1 MSINKKLF
9 GTLFDGQEVYSYTLR
24 NANGM
29 KVKICEYGGIIL
41 EIKVPDKNGVYDDV
55 ICGYSSLQS
64 YVEGNEGYQGAIV
77 GRIANRIAN
86 SRFVLDG
93 KEYNLY
99 KNNGNNSLHGGKYG
113 LTFRV
118 WEAQPID
125 TDEPVLI
132 LHYTSPDGEDGY
144 PGTLDVTVKY
154 TLTAKNGLSIE
165 YTATTDKKT
174 IVNLTNHSYFNL
186 GGYAAGNV
194 LNHKLWLDADTYL
207 ISDAELIPT
216 GEIRSVKGTP
226 FDFNDEKLIAK
237 DFDLNDPALK
247 LAGGYDH
254 CFNFK
259 GGETKEPVLRGA
271 LTDPVS
277 GRCMKL
283 YTNQPC
289 VQFYSG
295 NFLNN
300 EKYPFKNGC
309 PQRPQMALCLE
320 TQKMPDA
327 INHDNFT
334 SVVLCPGEIYSYKTI
349 FEFSVVDE

>member
-1 MSINKKLF
+1 MNIEKKLF
-9 GTLFDGQEVYSYTLR
+9 GVLDDGIEVYLYTLK
-24 NANGM
+24 NKNGM
-29 KVKICEYGGIIL
+29 TVQISDYGGAVTQIS
-41 EIKVPDKNGVYDDV
+41 VPDKNGYYDDIV
-55 ICGYSSLQS
+55 CGYSSLQS
-64 YVEGNEGYQGAIV
+64 YVEGNDGYQGAVV
-77 GRIANRIAN
+77 GRVANRIAN
-86 SRFVLDG
+86 ARFSLDG
-93 KEYNLY
+93 KEYILY
-99 KNNGNNSLHGGKYG
+99 KNNGNNTLHGGKYG
-113 LTFRV
+113 FTFRK
-118 WEAQPID
+118 WDALHID
-125 TDEPVLI
+125 GDEPVLI
-132 LHYTSPDGEDGY
+132 LNYTSPDGEEGY

-154 TLTAKNGLSIE
+154 TVTVNNGLSIE
-165 YTATTDKKT
+165 YTATADKKT
-174 IVNLTNHSYFNL
+174 TVNLTNHTYFNL
-186 GGYAAGNV
+186 NGYASGNI

-207 ISDAELIPT
+207 VSDAELIPT

-226 FDFNDEKLIAK
+226 FDFTVEKVIGK
-237 DFDLNDPALK
+237 DFDLNNSDLK
-247 LAGGYDH
+247 SAGGFDH

-259 GGETKEPVLRGA
+259 GGETAEPVLRGA

-320 TQKMPDA
+320 TQKMPDS

-334 SVVLCPGEIYSYKTI
+334 SVVLCPGETYSHKTI
-349 FEFSVVDE
+349 YEFSVM